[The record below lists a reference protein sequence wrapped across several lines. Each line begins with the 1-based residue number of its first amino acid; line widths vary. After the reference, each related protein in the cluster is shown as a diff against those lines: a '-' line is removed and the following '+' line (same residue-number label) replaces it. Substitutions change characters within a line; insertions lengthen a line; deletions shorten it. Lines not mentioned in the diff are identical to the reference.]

1 LGDSV
6 KQAWVDAYFLHVN
19 GFHEVRI
26 EIDEVRARLPVIR
39 SLINIVEESL
49 GFNLLLFLTYIS

>member
-1 LGDSV
+1 M
-6 KQAWVDAYFLHVN
+6 N

-39 SLINIVEESL
+39 SLINVVKEEL
-49 GFNLLLFLTYIS
+49 GL